1 MFSFMCMFC
10 RSLFVILSCFLL
22 AIVFSVLLR
31 ITESDYPSGIFKLL
45 LLLFGTNDCCQNV
58 LFIFF
63 RHFVIHHDCEDDK
76 PFHTIKLSCVR
87 ENRCDNQEWTIQ
99 GYWQRCALN
108 TQDLDVNKKPKQNK
122 AYFRKLKR

>member
-1 MFSFMCMFC
+1 MPATIETGTAYSSRASGIIPGFLLVVSF
-10 RSLFVILSCFLL
+10 FLL
-22 AIVFSVLLR
+22 AIVYSVLLR

-99 GYWQRCALN
+99 G
-108 TQDLDVNKKPKQNK
+108 
-122 AYFRKLKR
+122 